1 MGLVGRSSSSRQT
14 FVFWRRNSIMM
25 KSAVDEDFFPILAWG
40 GAPGDLDTLRNMAEC
55 GITVAGF
62 VAPEHL
68 DLVEQAGLKAFVR
81 DARASGHDFRNLDID
96 KVSANVVSLTQ
107 EVGSHPAVFGY
118 YVRDEPSA
126 DMFPGLAAVSKA
138 FLIATP
144 GKVPYIN
151 LFPNYTSQR
160 QLGTETYEEHVEMY
174 VTSVDPPI
182 ISYDHYALME
192 YEPLRKG
199 YFANLETIRRASLK
213 YKRPF
218 WNIVLSNAHFRYR
231 EPSAAD
237 IRFQVFTT
245 LAYGGKGIS
254 YFTYFAPDAGNYR
267 MAPIDQFGNRT
278 PAWYYL
284 QNVNLVV
291 QKLAP
296 TLLKLTSTGVYHVG
310 DVPEGCMALP
320 GNTLVSVVHG
330 SADFLVGEF
339 IHSDGFKYVML
350 VNRDFHNS
358 TNFRLELND
367 PGARLQRVSPYTGQL
382 YNLAGENDWL
392 APGQGVLLRV
402 MPGD

>member
-1 MGLVGRSSSSRQT
+1 MLTLSLL
-14 FVFWRRNSIMM
+14 FIPAMIA
-25 KSAVDEDFFPILAWG
+25 SAVDEDFFPILAWG
-40 GAPGDLDTLRNMAEC
+40 NTPGDLDTLKEMAEC
-55 GITVAGF
+55 GINVAGF
-62 VAPEHL
+62 AAPEHL
-68 DLVEQAGLKAFVR
+68 DLVQQAGLKAFVR
-81 DARASGHDFRNLDID
+81 DGRASGYDFLNMNLDA
-96 KVSANVVSLTQ
+96 VSANVVSLTQ

-118 YVRDEPSA
+118 YLKDEPSA
-126 DMFPGLAAVSKA
+126 ELFRGLAAVAKTFMA
-138 FLIATP
+138 ATP
-144 GKVPYIN
+144 DKIPYIN
-151 LFPNYTSQR
+151 LFPNYANQQ
-160 QLGTETYEEHVEMY
+160 QLGAETYEEYVEKY
-174 VTSVDPPI
+174 VTIVDPPI

-237 IRFQVFTT
+237 IRFQIFTT

-254 YFTYFAPDAGNYR
+254 YFTYFAPHSGNYR

-278 PAWYYL
+278 PTWYYV
-284 QNVNLVV
+284 QNVNLMV

-310 DVPEGCMALP
+310 NVPEGCTELP
-320 GNTLVSVVHG
+320 GNTLVRAVHG
-330 SADFLVGEF
+330 ITDFLVGEF

-350 VNRDFHNS
+350 VNKDFHRS
-358 TNFRLELND
+358 TNFRLELSD
-367 PGARLQRVSPYTGQL
+367 PGATLQRVSPYTGQL

-392 APGQGVLLRV
+392 AAGQGVLLRV
-402 MPGD
+402 MPRD